1 MPGDSEADAGTG
13 IEVVASRMLEPALQR
28 ERASNLWASFDR
40 KFPPIHKATEFE
52 ARPSVGVEQIGGLA
66 AAKEEVL
73 TYACAATDPEVYAR
87 WGTWAPSA
95 LLLIGREGV
104 GKTLLGKALA
114 TRSGT
119 AFVRVVVPR
128 LVLEIVHRG
137 GQIGELLE
145 QWSATLAEMPPLTLF
160 FDELEFSLA
169 EEIGAQRP
177 DLPVGPIMDFLLD
190 LVDRSIH
197 VEHTL
202 VVGSTSHPDTLRRAF
217 LAPRRFER
225 VVEVAPL
232 VPGDVVEAL
241 QIHQRAAEERAG
253 RKLFESI
260 DWARVVGSYA
270 EPATGEWVRMM
281 HAVLRRKARCEAASE
296 TEGPVTTTDLLHEVE
311 RLRQTKGRLAQPG
324 GGVYL

>member
-1 MPGDSEADAGTG
+1 MPDPT
-13 IEVVASRMLEPALQR
+13 LQR
-28 ERASNLWASFDR
+28 ERATNLWSSFER
-40 KFPPIHKATEFE
+40 KFPPIPKATEFE
-52 ARPSVGVEQIGGLA
+52 AQPDVGVDQIGGLA

-104 GKTLLGKALA
+104 GKTLLARALA

-119 AFVRVVVPR
+119 AFVRVFVPR
-128 LVLEIVHRG
+128 LVLEIVHRS
-137 GQIGELLE
+137 GQVGELLE

-169 EEIGAQRP
+169 EEIGARRP

-190 LVDRSIH
+190 LVDRAIA

-217 LAPRRFER
+217 LSPRRFER
-225 VVEVAPL
+225 VVEVNPL

-241 QIHQRAAEERAG
+241 QIHERAAEQRAG
-253 RKLFESI
+253 HKLFDAI
-260 DWARVVGSYA
+260 DWLQVVGSYE
-270 EPATGEWVRMM
+270 EPSPGEWIRVM
-281 HAVLRRKARCEAASE
+281 HAVLRRKARCEAAAE
-296 TEGPVTTTDLLHEVE
+296 TEGPVTTADLLQEVE
-311 RLRQTKGRLAQPG
+311 RLRKAKGRLPQPG
-324 GGVYL
+324 SGIYL